1 MNIRRFRNPA
11 KTKLSGLMISVC
23 VTFLLPVL
31 AEAFCFQEAGKLYG
45 INPRLLQSIAKV
57 ESGLDS
63 NAINFNKNSST
74 DLGLMQ
80 INSAWIDTLKLDR
93 EKLLSDPCYNVMTGA
108 RILKECI
115 DRWGYAWQA
124 VGCYNATSKGK
135 RIGYSWKIY
144 RELKKEGLK
153 NKKMAKQEEP
163 SPGSKS
169 AGQSLYFRIRSMK
182 EPEVSGEP

>member
-1 MNIRRFRNPA
+1 M
-11 KTKLSGLMISVC
+11 KTTVLWVVISAC
-23 VTFLLPVL
+23 VPFLLPACVG
-31 AEAFCFQEAGKLYG
+31 AFCFEEAGKLYG

-80 INSAWIDTLKLDR
+80 INSAWIETLKLDR

-115 DRWGYAWQA
+115 DRWGYTWQA
-124 VGCYNATSKGK
+124 VGCYNATSKDK

-144 RELKKEGLK
+144 REL
-153 NKKMAKQEEP
+153 
-163 SPGSKS
+163 
-169 AGQSLYFRIRSMK
+169 
-182 EPEVSGEP
+182 